1 MYFYEY
7 KIDDKGLK
15 EKLGHKSSE
24 IAPEFTRRTA
34 RMLTTIENVVKN
46 FIPHG
51 QHCRGKGG
59 TTKSAIRHRLT
70 ENGGQVYADEN
81 LAPWFKW
88 FHDGRGPVEAKYGGT
103 FHHDKKTGKITHY
116 TPQTYL
122 GKKIGGAGALRF
134 CIHGELIFRRSVKA
148 SKPNPVMQ
156 KGAQEGFKKIQPQ
169 VNDLARWITEL

>member
-7 KIDDKGLK
+7 KIDDHALK
-15 EKLGHKSSE
+15 EKLEHKSSE

-59 TTKSAIRHRLT
+59 TTKSAIRHQTT
-70 ENGGQVYADEN
+70 ENGGRVYADEN
-81 LAPWFKW
+81 IAPWFKW
-88 FHDGRGPVEAKYGGT
+88 FHDGRGPVKPQNAK
-103 FHHDKKTGKITHY
+103 
-116 TPQTYL
+116 
-122 GKKIGGAGALRF
+122 ALRF
-134 CIHGELIFRRSVKA
+134 CIHGELIFRRSVGP

-169 VNDLARWITEL
+169 VNDLAKWITEL